1 MEAKLAPELLE
12 TLDGRWEPIYRSQL
26 HYLITWGTRGRKPVL
41 RERHIRVL
49 LSLIQQA
56 CEERSFTLL
65 ECAAAA
71 DHVHVL
77 LGLRPTHSV
86 ASAVR
91 ELKGRTGVAMLTQFP
106 ELRVWLRGNLT
117 WDERY
122 SVETVSAV
130 RLERVRERLRALHGS
145 NEELARAS

>member
-1 MEAKLAPELLE
+1 MDARLAPELKESL
-12 TLDGRWEPIYRSQL
+12 LGRWEPVYRSQL
-26 HYLITWGTRGRKPVL
+26 HYLVTWGTRGRRPVL
-41 RERHIRVL
+41 RDRHVRALQRLVERT
-49 LSLIQQA
+49 
-56 CEERSFTLL
+56 CEERGIALL
-65 ECAAAA
+65 ETAASS

-77 LGLRPTHSV
+77 IGLRPTHSV

-91 ELKGRTGVAMLTQFP
+91 EIKGRTGLALLSQFP

-130 RLERVRERLRALHGS
+130 RLERVRERLRSLHS
-145 NEELARAS
+145 AHEILAQAS